1 MNKAIAIL
9 FVLGVVLSGCGSNKM
24 AGPEADCYYLNPDK
38 HLSGV
43 GRVAIIELE
52 NHSSYPEVAADAT
65 EAIFQALQKKQ
76 VFSVKILRHDD
87 PVWRGQEPDLNSTY
101 RLEELSEIR
110 KATKCNAILVGTIT
124 EFEPHPHMT
133 IGLRLKLLD
142 LKDGQLLWAF
152 EQIWDTADKTTEDRI
167 RRYFRSQ
174 THSDRSPSKTHLLAA
189 SPIRFI
195 KFVAFEVGQTFPA
208 YKPKHNGLAGA
219 GPRN

>member
-1 MNKAIAIL
+1 MNRAVVVL
-9 FVLGVVLSGCGSNKM
+9 FVLAVVLSGCGSNKT
-24 AGPEADCYYLNPDK
+24 AGPAADCYYLNPDK
-38 HLSGV
+38 HLSAV

-52 NHSSYPEVAADAT
+52 NHSSYPEVAADVT
-65 EAIFQALQKKQ
+65 EAIFQSLQKKQ
-76 VFSVKILRHDD
+76 VFSVTILRQND
-87 PVWRGQEPDLNSTY
+87 PVWRGLEPDLNSTY
-101 RLEELSEIR
+101 RLEELAEIR

-124 EFEPHPHMT
+124 EFQPHPHMT

-208 YKPKHNGLAGA
+208 HKPAHNGLAGA
-219 GPRN
+219 ASRK